1 MGIVWWSG
9 YLETNINV
17 KTMDKIKTTHVGSLP
32 RSKKLS
38 EILFKKDK
46 NELFDQGELDKI
58 IEEDVNKIV
67 KKQIDIGIDI
77 ISDGEMSKI
86 SYATYVKDRLHGFSG
101 ESERRAPKDLDDF
114 PSYKEK
120 IAKSGGTP
128 TYTRPCCTAD
138 LKIKDTKSLTK
149 DISNLKSALKKNNH
163 SQGFINSAS
172 PGVISNFLPNKFYK
186 NDDKYLEA
194 LSKMMK
200 TEYDEITKNDLLL
213 QIDCPDLALAR
224 HMTFKNVSDEEFLVR
239 AEKQIECLNEAIKD
253 IDASK
258 LRMHICWGNYEGP
271 HIHDIGLEK
280 ILPIALKANIQTY
293 LIEAS
298 NPRHAHEWQVF
309 ENIKLPNDKVIVP
322 GVIDSTSNFIEHEE
336 LVKNR
341 IIQYSKVI
349 DKNQLMAG
357 SDCGFSTFAGFG
369 NVDENIVYK
378 KFESL
383 VAGAELASNAI

>member
-1 MGIVWWSG
+1 
-9 YLETNINV
+9 
-17 KTMDKIKTTHVGSLP
+17 MDKIKTTHVGSLP

-186 NDDKYLEA
+186 NDDDYLEA
-194 LSKMMK
+194 LSKIMK

-341 IIQYSKVI
+341 IIKYSKVI
-349 DKNQLMAG
+349 DKDQLMAG

>member
-1 MGIVWWSG
+1 
-9 YLETNINV
+9 
-17 KTMDKIKTTHVGSLP
+17 MDKIKTTHVGSLP

-86 SYATYVKDRLHGFSG
+86 SYATYVKDRLYGFSG

-253 IDASK
+253 INASK

-349 DKNQLMAG
+349 DKDQLMAG

>member
-1 MGIVWWSG
+1 
-9 YLETNINV
+9 
-17 KTMDKIKTTHVGSLP
+17 MDKIKTTHVGSLP

-46 NELFDQGELDKI
+46 NELFDQVELDKI

-194 LSKMMK
+194 LSKIMK

-322 GVIDSTSNFIEHEE
+322 GVIDSTSNFVEHEE

-349 DKNQLMAG
+349 HKDQLMAG